1 LVIAREQRAARDA
14 AIRRSTIDPLTAL
27 FNRAFFFA
35 AIEREM
41 ARSARSGR
49 GFCLLMMDLDGLKEI
64 NDRLGHFHGDRVLRA
79 VSEVI
84 ASGVRRIDTAAR
96 YGGDEFV
103 VLLPE
108 TDPTGAF
115 VLAEKIRL
123 GVRSMPIE
131 LPGGGPRPSL
141 SVGVVSY
148 PDDGRTVDE
157 LMISADG
164 AMYAS
169 KRAGKDRV
177 TGTPIPLGRAG

>member
-1 LVIAREQRAARDA
+1 MRDIVTRWEIYLRDA
-14 AIRRSTIDPLTAL
+14 ARRCARCTRVAL
-27 FNRAFFFA
+27 G
-35 AIEREM
+35 
-41 ARSARSGR
+41 GR
-49 GFCLLMMDLDGLKEI
+49 GGTGAEG
-64 NDRLGHFHGDRVLRA
+64 RS

-84 ASGVRRIDTAAR
+84 TSGVRRIDTAAR

-115 VLAEKIRL
+115 VLAEKIRV
-123 GVRSMPIE
+123 GVVDMPLE
-131 LPGGGPRPSL
+131 LPSPTLRPSL

-148 PDDGRTVDE
+148 PDDGTTADE

-169 KRAGKDRV
+169 KRAGKNRV
-177 TGTPIPLGRAG
+177 TGVRMPTARAPRDGGVPSTP